1 MKKSPKHPAK
11 PSLRASYLKA
21 ISAVAAGLA
30 ATAATAGPFTLGD
43 LVIYRVG
50 DGSAALGTT
59 ATAVFLDEYTTG
71 GSLVQSL
78 ILPSSGAGA
87 LTAVGNATT
96 EGVLSRAQNG
106 LSLVFTGYRKDA
118 GGTNPSS
125 DAPATTSRV
134 IATVDAAGTVNASS
148 TLTDSTGTIRSAT
161 SVDGTSSFYVGT
173 STGVRYDA
181 SPFTAATT
189 TVIDTRNSRQVNL
202 SGNTLFAANGSTAVT
217 GKVQSYGTLPT
228 TATAAT
234 PIVTLASGDAVNGFA
249 LFDLSTSV
257 AGDDTMYLLSTVENL
272 LRKYTFDGTTWNA
285 SGSVGAGS
293 AQNITGFAVEGT
305 VNLFLTSGSTLY
317 TKVDSTGYNAAL
329 DSVAL
334 TTLATAEANTAF
346 RGIAFAPSVVPEPS
360 SYLLLA
366 AGGLL
371 FVAVRRFR
379 VRD

>member
-21 ISAVAAGLA
+21 ISAVAGLA

-50 DGSAALGTT
+50 DGSAALNTT
-59 ATAVFLDEYTTG
+59 ATAVFLDEYTTAG
-71 GSLVQSL
+71 ALVQS
-78 ILPSSGAGA
+78 IALPSSGAGA
-87 LTAVGNATT
+87 LTAVGNAST
-96 EGVLSRAQNG
+96 EGVLARAQNG

-134 IATVDAAGTVNASS
+134 VATVDFAGTVNASS
-148 TLTDSTGTIRSAT
+148 TLTDATGTIRSAT
-161 SVDGTSSFYVGT
+161 SVDGTTSFYVGT
-173 STGVRYDA
+173 SAGVRYDA

-202 SGNTLFAANGSTAVT
+202 SGDVLFASNGSTT
-217 GKVQSYGTLPT
+217 TTNKVQSYGILPT
-228 TATAAT
+228 ATTIPT
-234 PIVTLASGDAVNGFA
+234 PIVSLASGDAVNGFA
-249 LFDLSTSV
+249 LFDLSPTV
-257 AGDDTMYLLSTVENL
+257 AGDDTMYLLSTVENQ

-285 SGSVGAGS
+285 SGTLGASG
-293 AQNITGFAVEGT
+293 AQNITGYASGDT
-305 VNLFLTSGSTLY
+305 VNLFLTSASTLY
-317 TKVDSTGYNAAL
+317 SEVDSSGYNATL
-329 DSVAL
+329 SGSL
-334 TTLATAEANTAF
+334 TTLATAGANTAF
-346 RGIAFAPSVVPEPS
+346 RGVALAMVPEPS

-379 VRD
+379 VRE